1 MKKYT
6 LTALVLMLIAGICAA
21 LIASVNLL
29 TAPIIEKNNGDKTAQ
44 LCKEI
49 FPDYDASA
57 SSVVTEGFS
66 SNYIVEKIIAN
77 DRSSTLLGYIYTVE
91 GSNSYGQISLLVGIH
106 KDYRLA
112 GIRMITNG
120 QSYSNETETHLNT
133 QYHPD
138 MTLDDVLN
146 LDLTDTDVTA
156 GATFA
161 SKLIQS
167 LVSAAFQDA
176 TGQIVEEPTEEE
188 LIAELSVELFPT
200 YDPATSTKTTE
211 GLPST
216 LLQKITVRN
225 ASSTVLGYLY
235 VAEGSNN
242 YGSIKLLIGINSD
255 EVLQGV
261 RFINNGQSFAD
272 KAETH
277 LNSQY
282 HSGMTYQQV
291 TDLDL
296 SDKNTDVTAGATYSA
311 RLIQRLVLTAFE
323 DATGQI
329 SEEPTEDEKIEE
341 LSKEIFASYDKTTSS
356 VQTTDLTE
364 GLTRKITV
372 RNASSMLLGYL
383 YVAEGEN
390 RFGPIQ
396 LLIGIQQN
404 GTLQG
409 VRFINNGQS
418 FADKTETHLNSQYQT
433 GMTYEDILN
442 LDLSDK
448 NTDVTA
454 GATYAARLIQSLV
467 IKAFGDAKNQPTEA
481 LIDELSKEL
490 FYAYNQSTST
500 VQTTGLTEGLSQK
513 TTVNNSSSTLLGY
526 LYVAEGQNRYGTIQL
541 LIGIN
546 QDGTLQ
552 GVRFINNGQ
561 SFGDKA
567 ETHLNTQYKKG
578 MTYEQI
584 QNLDLSDK
592 NTDVT
597 AGATY
602 SARLIQ
608 ELVLKAFDHLRGGM

>member
-66 SNYIVEKIIAN
+66 SDYIVEKIIAN

-277 LNSQY
+277 LN
-282 HSGMTYQQV
+282 
-291 TDLDL
+291 
-296 SDKNTDVTAGATYSA
+296 
-311 RLIQRLVLTAFE
+311 
-323 DATGQI
+323 
-329 SEEPTEDEKIEE
+329 
-341 LSKEIFASYDKTTSS
+341 
-356 VQTTDLTE
+356 
-364 GLTRKITV
+364 
-372 RNASSMLLGYL
+372 
-383 YVAEGEN
+383 
-390 RFGPIQ
+390 
-396 LLIGIQQN
+396 
-404 GTLQG
+404 
-409 VRFINNGQS
+409 
-418 FADKTETHLNSQYQT
+418 
-433 GMTYEDILN
+433 
-442 LDLSDK
+442 
-448 NTDVTA
+448 
-454 GATYAARLIQSLV
+454 
-467 IKAFGDAKNQPTEA
+467 
-481 LIDELSKEL
+481 
-490 FYAYNQSTST
+490 
-500 VQTTGLTEGLSQK
+500 
-513 TTVNNSSSTLLGY
+513 
-526 LYVAEGQNRYGTIQL
+526 
-541 LIGIN
+541 
-546 QDGTLQ
+546 
-552 GVRFINNGQ
+552 
-561 SFGDKA
+561 
-567 ETHLNTQYKKG
+567 TQYKKG

-608 ELVLKAFDHLRGGM
+608 ELVLKAFNHLRGGM